1 MSITSPIAIPIA
13 VPINLGISE
22 AIGGA
27 VVPAWQP
34 SDLFQSGEAGGWYD
48 PSDLSTLWQD
58 AAGTTPVTADGD
70 PVGKMEDKSGN
81 GNHMTQSV
89 LAERPTYKTAGGLH
103 YLDLTTNAVGMD
115 YTFTPPATL
124 TQSLGYDTN
133 ADGAG
138 LFFAMKST
146 TTKYGGAFESG
157 SSQTVAGVVYLMT
170 SLYVDSSLHTG
181 TTWGDVYTDVNG
193 KKVMVWEYTT
203 DAIANTLNFGNW
215 SSANAVYSLDGHLYA
230 HVLSEGSLSTGNRG
244 EMETYIAGKTGVT
257 L

>member
-1 MSITSPIAIPIA
+1 MNRAISRPISRAISR
-13 VPINLGISE
+13 GISE
-22 AIGGA
+22 TIGGEA
-27 VVPAWQP
+27 WTPAE
-34 SDLFQSGEAGGWYD
+34 LFQASEAGGWYD

-103 YLDLTTNAVGMD
+103 YLDLTTAAVGMD

-133 ADGAG
+133 GDTAG
-138 LFFAMKST
+138 LVFGRKAASTYFA
-146 TTKYGGAFESG
+146 GVFASG
-157 SSQTVAGVVYLMT
+157 SSSTALADTVSGYSFV
-170 SLYVDSSLHTG
+170 SLHVDGTVFSG
-181 TTWGDVYTDVNG
+181 TTRGDIYTDING
-193 KKVMVWEYTT
+193 KKVDIFEYGT
-203 DAIANTLNFGNW
+203 DAASRTFNFGNW
-215 SSANAVYSLDGHLYA
+215 NNGDATNSLTGHLYA

-244 EMETYIAGKTGVT
+244 EMETYIAGKSGVT